1 MCVKAAEVALDNCSV
16 GGSGDATRR
25 ASDGVVAMCDATCSL
40 EDCAIEWSSNVGVLA
55 HVGSS
60 EATVH
65 HCTLRH
71 NFIAS
76 GVDDGATLALSGN
89 CFVDNVHGAVFVGRD
104 AGKAEVEL
112 CNNSITGMLWLG
124 PKSSLAKLTERDN
137 LHAGPEGGGGSVSPA
152 PSAATPSRASA
163 RPGSGG
169 SGLLAGGAAGCEL
182 GAGESFASS
191 ARTESQSV
199 QAAAAQASLMR
210 VAHPQQGAVGA
221 EVHAGSRV
229 HARPLSSEIEE
240 PPPGS
245 SLEMRHVRRKLWT
258 PSVG

>member
-1 MCVKAAEVALDNCSV
+1 
-16 GGSGDATRR
+16 
-25 ASDGVVAMCDATCSL
+25 MCDATCSL

-71 NFIAS
+71 NFIAT

-124 PKSSLAKLTERDN
+124 PKASLAKLTERDN
-137 LHAGPEGGGGSVSPA
+137 LHAGPEGGGGSAPSPA
-152 PSAATPSRASA
+152 PSAATPSLCWPSNSDPPHALGSDATRRASA

-169 SGLLAGGAAGCEL
+169 SGLLAGGGAGAEL
-182 GAGESFASS
+182 GAGESFGSS
-191 ARTESQSV
+191 ARTESQSL
-199 QAAAAQASLMR
+199 QASAVQASLMR
-210 VAHPQQGAVGA
+210 VAHPQQGAPGA

-245 SLEMRHVRRKLWT
+245 SLETRHVRRKLWT